1 MAKGILG
8 KKIGMTQIFEA
19 DGRLIPVTVV
29 EAGPCVVVQ
38 NKTEE
43 TDGYNAVQL
52 GFGEV
57 KEKHMTRPM
66 KGHFDKAGVTPVKFV
81 KELRLSAPS
90 EYTVGQQITADI
102 FAAGELIDAT
112 GISRGKGFA
121 GTIKRHNFARGPMKH
136 GSKSHREPGSM
147 GPMHS
152 GPGGRVI
159 KGKKLP
165 GRMGNAQVTVQRL
178 TVAKV
183 DVERGGRGS
192 WRSHVHR
199 TRLRSA
205 CSSSSLK
212 LPMQTP
218 FFWTGDARFLSRE
231 RKWGS
236 HHAALVPH

>member
-1 MAKGILG
+1 MMAKGILG

-19 DGRLIPVTVV
+19 DGRMIPVTVV
-29 EAGPCVVVQ
+29 EAGPCLVVQ

-52 GFGEV
+52 GFGEL
-57 KEKHMTRPM
+57 KEKHTNKPM
-66 KGHFDKAGVTPVKFV
+66 KGHFDKAGITPVKFV
-81 KELRLSAPS
+81 RELRLSAPS
-90 EYTVGQQITADI
+90 EYTVGQKISAEI
-102 FAAGELIDAT
+102 FTAGELIDAT

-121 GTIKRHNFARGPMKH
+121 GTIKRHNFACGPMAH

-165 GRMGNAQVTVQRL
+165 GRMGNAKVTVQRL

-183 DVERGGRGS
+183 DTDRNLILVKGS
-192 WRSHVHR
+192 IPGAAGSFVV
-199 TRLRSA
+199 LRETV
-205 CSSSSLK
+205 K
-212 LPMQTP
+212 P
-218 FFWTGDARFLSRE
+218 G
-231 RKWGS
+231 K
-236 HHAALVPH
+236 

>member
-19 DGRLIPVTVV
+19 DGKMIPVTVV
-29 EAGPCVVVQ
+29 EAGPCLVIQ

-52 GFGEV
+52 GFGEL
-57 KEKHMTRPM
+57 KEKHTSKPM
-66 KGHFDKAGVTPVKFV
+66 KGHFDKAGITPVKFV
-81 KELRLSAPS
+81 RELRLSAPS
-90 EYTVGQQITADI
+90 EYTVGQKISAEI
-102 FAAGELIDAT
+102 FTAGELIDAT

-121 GTIKRHNFARGPMKH
+121 GTIKRHNFSRGPMAH

-165 GRMGNAQVTVQRL
+165 GRMSNAKVTVQRL

-183 DVERGGRGS
+183 DTDRNLILVKGS
-192 WRSHVHR
+192 IPGAAGSFVV
-199 TRLRSA
+199 
-205 CSSSSLK
+205 LK
-212 LPMQTP
+212 ETVKP
-218 FFWTGDARFLSRE
+218 G
-231 RKWGS
+231 K
-236 HHAALVPH
+236 

>member
-19 DGRLIPVTVV
+19 DGKMIPVTVV
-29 EAGPCVVVQ
+29 EAGPCLVIQ

-52 GFGEV
+52 GFGEI
-57 KEKHMTRPM
+57 KEKHTSKPM
-66 KGHFDKAGVTPVKFV
+66 KGHFDKAGITPVKFV
-81 KELRLSAPS
+81 RELRLSAPS
-90 EYTVGQQITADI
+90 EYTVGQKISAEI
-102 FAAGELIDAT
+102 FTAGELIDAT

-121 GTIKRHNFARGPMKH
+121 GTIKRHNFSRGPMAH

-165 GRMGNAQVTVQRL
+165 GRMGNAKVTVQRL

-183 DVERGGRGS
+183 DTDRNLILVKGS
-192 WRSHVHR
+192 IPGAAGSFVV
-199 TRLRSA
+199 LRETV
-205 CSSSSLK
+205 K
-212 LPMQTP
+212 P
-218 FFWTGDARFLSRE
+218 G
-231 RKWGS
+231 K
-236 HHAALVPH
+236 

>member
-8 KKIGMTQIFEA
+8 KKIGMTQILEA
-19 DGRLIPVTVV
+19 DGKMIPVTVV
-29 EAGPCVVVQ
+29 EAGPCLVIQ

-52 GFGEV
+52 GFGEL
-57 KEKHMTRPM
+57 KEKHTSKPM

-81 KELRLSAPS
+81 RELRLSAPS
-90 EYTVGQQITADI
+90 EYTVGQKISAEI
-102 FAAGELIDAT
+102 FTAGELIDAT

-121 GTIKRHNFARGPMKH
+121 GTIKRHNFSRGPMAH

-165 GRMGNAQVTVQRL
+165 GRMGNAKVTVQRL

-183 DVERGGRGS
+183 DTDRNLILVKGS
-192 WRSHVHR
+192 IPGAAGSFVV
-199 TRLRSA
+199 LRETV
-205 CSSSSLK
+205 K
-212 LPMQTP
+212 P
-218 FFWTGDARFLSRE
+218 G
-231 RKWGS
+231 K
-236 HHAALVPH
+236 